1 MVELDCGSKSI
12 STLLLFYLLSFI
24 LFKIF
29 IKINIVL
36 VVKFWL
42 WLSLSLSLYT
52 FFIEI
57 YSKKTQVITKK
68 VRNWLLGPVCGS
80 KFYLCKLYGPPVT
93 RVRRSA
99 ARRRNCL
106 QIGNHFIA
114 PQQGTNFQG
123 ALQLE
128 HPILLK

>member
-1 MVELDCGSKSI
+1 MAYFEPLH
-12 STLLLFYLLSFI
+12 LLR
-24 LFKIF
+24 
-29 IKINIVL
+29 NL
-36 VVKFWL
+36 VN
-42 WLSLSLSLYT
+42 
-52 FFIEI
+52 
-57 YSKKTQVITKK
+57 KKQKK
-68 VRNWLLGPVCGS
+68 VRNWLMGPVCGS
-80 KFYLCKLYGPPVT
+80 KFYLCKLYGPPAT
-93 RVRRSA
+93 PVRRSA